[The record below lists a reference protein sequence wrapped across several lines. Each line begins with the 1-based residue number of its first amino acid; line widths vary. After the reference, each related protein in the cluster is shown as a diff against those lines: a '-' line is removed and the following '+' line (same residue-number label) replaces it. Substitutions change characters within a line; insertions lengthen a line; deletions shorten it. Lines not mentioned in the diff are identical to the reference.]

1 MRKIFILLCFM
12 FPLFVQSQVVSCSK
26 TELKRTKNDRWER
39 VNYKLRIYEFAD
51 SNILREIMHIL
62 SFDTQADSIHTTSQK
77 VTFIMNMSFKQCYQD
92 TIICRVLYYDLP
104 YMLEDLKGC
113 CIIAGY
119 YVQISGIVPWFLIPT
134 KNTASFSYLSHKI
147 SLYNQGE
154 KRYEIEDM
162 LDDRAPQ
169 WKIEYH
175 GNKVR
180 LISHIPVPVDCNI
193 KRQ

>member
-1 MRKIFILLCFM
+1 M

-51 SNILREIMHIL
+51 SNMLRETMHIL
-62 SFDTQADSIHTTSQK
+62 SLNPQVDSIRITSQK
-77 VTFIMNMSFKQCYQD
+77 VTFIMNMSFKQCNQD
-92 TIICRVLYYDLP
+92 TINCRVLYYDLP

-119 YVQISGIVPWFLIPT
+119 YVQISGIVPWFLTPT

-147 SLYNQGE
+147 SLYNYGE
-154 KRYEIEDM
+154 KRYEIEEM
-162 LDDRAPQ
+162 GDDSVPQ
-169 WKIEYH
+169 WHLTFFDK
-175 GNKVR
+175 KVR
-180 LISHIPVPVDCNI
+180 LLKYIGIDSTHSIQRLP
-193 KRQ
+193 K

>member
-1 MRKIFILLCFM
+1 MRKIFILLFFM

-62 SFDTQADSIHTTSQK
+62 SFDTKVDSIHTTSQK
-77 VTFIMNMSFKQCYQD
+77 VTYIMNMSFKQCYQD

-104 YMLEDLKGC
+104 YMLEDLKAC

-119 YVQISGIVPWFLIPT
+119 YVQISGNVPWFLIPT
-134 KNTASFSYLSHKI
+134 KNTASFSYLSHKM

-154 KRYEIEDM
+154 IRYEIEDTG
-162 LDDRAPQ
+162 DDRTPQ
-169 WKIEYH
+169 WII
-175 GNKVR
+175 GVFNKNVR
-180 LISHIPVPVDCNI
+180 LLNYY
-193 KRQ
+193 R